1 MTCAQAFHPGPDLL
15 CVSSS
20 MDQHVKIWSLQGE
33 AAGSGGW
40 EGLVPLIRGL
50 LIRGLLTA
58 LGPRRRGVQISQD
71 AGLA

>member
-1 MTCAQAFHPGPDLL
+1 
-15 CVSSS
+15 

-50 LIRGLLTA
+50 LIRGLLIRGLLTA